1 MKTAGLEDQIVQH
14 AFFSDMQREY
24 VELLAGCSRHT
35 VLHAG
40 DYIHREG
47 DEASS
52 FFAIRQGRVAIE
64 VDVPGRGPLVIE
76 TLEQGDLLGWS
87 WLFPPYSWRFDARV
101 VELTRAFE
109 FDATCLRG
117 KLDADPVMGYDFMRR
132 FATVFVRRFEAA
144 RMQLVDLYGNP

>member
-1 MKTAGLEDQIVQH
+1 MKTAGLEKQIIQH
-14 AFFSDMQREY
+14 PFFADMQSDY
-24 VELLAGCSRHT
+24 VELLSGCCRHS
-35 VLHAG
+35 VFHAG
-40 DYIHREG
+40 DTIHSEG

-76 TLEQGDLLGWS
+76 TLEGGDVLGWS
-87 WLFPPYSWRFDARV
+87 WLFPPYSWRFDARA
-101 VELTRAFE
+101 VELTRAFH
-109 FDATCLRG
+109 FDATCLRD

-132 FATVFVRRFEAA
+132 FAPVFIRRFEAA